1 MRLLQVLARAYPRR
15 TAFLVGCLMLAGL
28 AEGIGL
34 SSLVPLLG
42 VLSSGDASGRG
53 AEQSRL
59 GAAVVDSLGRIGI
72 EASLGAL
79 LALLIGAVIVKAS
92 LMLLASK
99 QVGYAVAH
107 MSTNLRLRLIRA
119 LLRTRWEFFI
129 QQRVGAYANAIASE
143 VRRASQAYLRATTI
157 LALFFQTIVYA
168 AVAFWMSWKAT
179 LGALVAGTI
188 IVFLVARLVRMAR
201 RAGNRQTKLAKA
213 LLGRLTDT
221 LLAVKPIKAMGREM
235 LMGPLLESE
244 TQQLNRAL
252 EREVLSTTA
261 LDALYEPLIV
271 AFLAAGLYVA
281 LVHLSVPAAEVLMPA
296 LLCARIV
303 ERLGKV
309 QKEFQRMVTCES
321 AFWAMRD
328 MIADAEGARE
338 VLPGAVVPSL
348 NREIALQRVT
358 FGYDDRF
365 VLHEASLIVP
375 AGELTVI
382 VGPSGA
388 GKTTIADL
396 IIGLVQPQQGD
407 VLIDGVPLRIIDAH
421 RWRGMVGYV
430 PQDAFLLHESVHV
443 NVTLGDPDLSPA
455 DVEAGLRAAGAW
467 EFVAALPEG
476 TATVLGERGL
486 RISGGQRQR
495 IALARALVRRP
506 KLLVLDEAT
515 TALDPA
521 TEAAICATLDQ
532 HRGRLTILAICHHGA
547 LVNLA
552 DRLYRVEAGTIVPVL
567 RGGVHGGRAAGQAP

>member
-1 MRLLQVLARAYPRR
+1 MRLLQVFARTYPRR
-15 TAFLVGCLMLAGL
+15 TAFLVVCLILAGL

-42 VLSSGDASGRG
+42 VLSSGDATGRG
-53 AEQSRL
+53 AQGSRL
-59 GAAVVDSLGRIGI
+59 GAAIVDGLGTIGI
-72 EASLGAL
+72 APTLGAL
-79 LALLIGAVIVKAS
+79 LGLLIVAVIIKAS

-107 MSTNLRLRLIRA
+107 MSTNLRLALIRA

-129 QQRVGAYANAIASE
+129 QQRVGAYANAVASE
-143 VRRASQAYLRATTI
+143 ARRASQAYLRATTI
-157 LALFFQTIVYA
+157 LALLFQTVVYA
-168 AVAFWMSWKAT
+168 AVAFWVSWKAT
-179 LGALVAGTI
+179 LGALVGGMI

-201 RAGNRQTKLAKA
+201 RAGNKQTKLAKA

-271 AFLAAGLYVA
+271 AFLAGGLYVA
-281 LVHLSVPAAEVLMPA
+281 LVHLSVPSADVLMPA

-321 AFWAMRD
+321 AFWAMRG
-328 MIADAEGARE
+328 MIDDAEGARE
-338 VLPGAVVPSL
+338 SLPGTVAPSL

-365 VLHEASLIVP
+365 VLREASLVVP

-388 GKTTIADL
+388 GKTTVADL
-396 IIGLVQPQQGD
+396 FIGLVQPQEGD
-407 VLIDGVPLRIIDAH
+407 VLIDGVPLRIIDAY
-421 RWRGMVGYV
+421 RWRAMIGYV

-443 NVTLGDPDLSPA
+443 NVTLGDADLTPA
-455 DVEAGLRAAGAW
+455 DVEAALRAAGAW

-476 TATVLGERGL
+476 PATILGERGL

-495 IALARALVRRP
+495 VALARALVRQP

-515 TALDPA
+515 TALDPV

-532 HRGRLTILAICHHGA
+532 HRGRLTILAICHHGG

-567 RGGVHGGRAAGQAP
+567 TGGAGGGWAAQQTT

>member
-1 MRLLQVLARAYPRR
+1 MRLLQVFARTYPRR
-15 TAFLVGCLMLAGL
+15 TAFLVVCLLLAGL

-42 VLSSGDASGRG
+42 VLSSGDGSGG
-53 AEQSRL
+53 AATGSRL
-59 GAAVVDSLGRIGI
+59 GQAVANGLAVIGV
-72 EASLGAL
+72 APTLGAL
-79 LALLIGAVIVKAS
+79 LVLLIVAVLLKAA
-92 LMLLASK
+92 LMLIASK

-107 MSTNLRLRLIRA
+107 MSTKLRLSLIRA

-129 QQRVGAYANAIASE
+129 QQRVGAYANAVASE

-157 LALFFQTIVYA
+157 LSLLFQTVVYA
-168 AVAFWMSWKAT
+168 AVAFWVSWKAT

-201 RAGNRQTKLAKA
+201 RAGNKQTKLAKA

-235 LMGPLLESE
+235 LMGPLLENE

-271 AFLAAGLYVA
+271 AFLAFGLYVA

-321 AFWAMRD
+321 AFWAMRS
-328 MIADAEGARE
+328 MIDDAVGARE
-338 VLPGAVVPSL
+338 ILPGTVAPSL
-348 NREIALQRVT
+348 NREVALQRVT
-358 FGYDDRF
+358 FGYDDRV
-365 VLHEASLIVP
+365 VLREASLVVP
-375 AGELTVI
+375 AGQLTVI

-396 IIGLVQPQQGD
+396 IIGLVQPKEGD
-407 VLIDGVPLRIIDAH
+407 VLIDGVPLRIIDAQ
-421 RWRGMVGYV
+421 RWRAMVGYV
-430 PQDAFLLHESVHV
+430 PQDAFLLHESVQV
-443 NVTLGDPDLSPA
+443 NVTLGDADLTPA
-455 DVEAGLRAAGAW
+455 DVEAALRAAGAW

-476 TATVLGERGL
+476 TGTILGERGL
-486 RISGGQRQR
+486 RISGGQRKR

-506 KLLVLDEAT
+506 RLLVLDEAT

-532 HRGRLTILAICHHGA
+532 HRGSLTILAICHHGG
-547 LVNLA
+547 LPSLA
-552 DRLYRVEAGTIVPVL
+552 DRLYRVEDGTIVPVL
-567 RGGVHGGRAAGQAP
+567 TGGAEGGWAVQQTT